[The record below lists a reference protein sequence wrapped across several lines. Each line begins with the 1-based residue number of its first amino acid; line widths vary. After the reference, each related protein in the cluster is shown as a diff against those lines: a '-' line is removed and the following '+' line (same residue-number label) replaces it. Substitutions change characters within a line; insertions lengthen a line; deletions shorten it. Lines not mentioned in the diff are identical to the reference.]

1 MNWIVIRALNK
12 LYNIGVVKLNQTIN
26 SSPVFRHHE
35 QAGEVVYG
43 RKTLSIGTDYKS
55 TYENLYLEDYQR
67 YHNFLEENN
76 LLSPQLRFEQTE
88 IELLIK
94 FHEGLM
100 DGSFKKLKS
109 DLIEAQESVRGF
121 SLMFFKNDK
130 YLEKKPSLV
139 KAITEILRI
148 KLVDNKSQQYLY
160 ILQCLKPKLII
171 LCENANFLNRDK
183 LPRLYGYELWYAG
196 GRNIPK
202 LKYSQDSRKGL
213 DIYYSCDWD
222 KDGLEIFELAKREI
236 PDLKLLYPDGI
247 SRSIVTTEH
256 KSHWKFSSNPEALS
270 GLTANL
276 YNEKEKRLIKKLI
289 TDNHWVTEEGNN
301 LKTMIDS
308 VKQKD

>member
-12 LYNIGVVKLNQTIN
+12 LYNTGEVKLNQTLI
-26 SSPVFRHHE
+26 SSPVFKHHE
-35 QAGEVVYG
+35 QAGEVVCG
-43 RKTLSIGTDYKS
+43 RKALSIGVDYKR
-55 TYENLYLEDYQR
+55 TYENLYLKDYQR
-67 YHNFLEENN
+67 YHSFLEETN
-76 LLSPQLRFEQTE
+76 LLSPQLRFEKTE
-88 IELLIK
+88 IELLIN

-100 DGSFKKLKS
+100 DGSLKKLRS

-139 KAITEILRI
+139 KAISEILGI
-148 KLVDNKSQQYLY
+148 TLVDNKSQQYLY

-183 LPRLYGYELWYAG
+183 LPRQRGYELWYAG

-222 KDGLEIFELAKREI
+222 KDGLEIFELAKKEI

-256 KSHWKFSSNPEALS
+256 KSHWKFSENPEALS
-270 GLTANL
+270 GLTATL
-276 YNEKEKRLIKKLI
+276 YNEREKHLIKRLIA
-289 TDNHWVTEEGNN
+289 DNHWITEEGNN
-301 LKTMIDS
+301 LKTMID
-308 VKQKD
+308 VATQKD